1 MKKIMQDIK
10 ENNFERFYLLYG
22 SEDYLKHQYRDK
34 LIKALV
40 DAEDNMNYSY
50 FEGKKINVSEMLD
63 IGDTLPFFAD
73 NRVIV
78 VENSGLFKK
87 TPEGFEKRLENFPD
101 STHVI
106 FVEAEVDGRNRL
118 NNWFKKNGYKTE
130 MKPPTEG
137 ELRKWIAKLCKDENK
152 QIYEKAVEYFIGAVG
167 LDMLLIKNE
176 LEKLFAYVGERGEI
190 TVDDVRAICVNEA
203 DDTLYAMIDAIGNRN
218 QKEALLLYRNLL
230 ELKQEPLFILS
241 QLSRNVR
248 KMLEVSELI
257 KSGKSSDEIASA
269 AGIPKWTINRYKSQ
283 IRHNGKESFIHMLEK
298 CLETEANIKTGLV
311 KDIVGVEL
319 LIVEFSAAG

>member
-106 FVEAEVDGRNRL
+106 FVESEVDGRNRL

-319 LIVEFSAAG
+319 LIVEFSAVG